1 MAITS
6 DIVAAWR
13 SPRQMIRSKLALG
26 ESEASA
32 LATIMGTCVLIFVA
46 QWPRLSREAHMDPSV
61 PLDARLGGALMACLF
76 IVPLFAYGIAA
87 LSHLFARAMGGKGT
101 WYGARLALFW
111 ALLAATP
118 LMLLHGLLSGFLG
131 QGVQATAVGLL
142 VLAAFLYIWGNM
154 LIGVER

>member
-1 MAITS
+1 MAVTS

-13 SPRQMIRSKLALG
+13 NPRQLIRAKLALG

-32 LATIMGTCVLIFVA
+32 LATIMGASVLIFVA
-46 QWPRLSREAHMDPSV
+46 QGPRLAREAHLDPSV

-76 IVPLFAYGIAA
+76 IVPLLAYGVAA
-87 LSHLFARAMGGKGT
+87 ISHIVARALGGKGT

-118 LMLLHGLLSGFLG
+118 LMLLHGLVSGFLG
-131 QGVQATAVGLL
+131 QGVQATVVGLL
-142 VLAAFLYIWGNM
+142 VLMVFLYVWGNM